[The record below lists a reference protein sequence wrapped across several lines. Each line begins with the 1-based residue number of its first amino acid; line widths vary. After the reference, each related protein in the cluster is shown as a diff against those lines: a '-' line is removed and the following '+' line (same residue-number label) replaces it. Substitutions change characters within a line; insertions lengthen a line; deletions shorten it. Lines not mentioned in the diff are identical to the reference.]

1 MLHILMA
8 GVNPDVWAAEIRD
21 QLFPDNSI
29 VHESKNDDMYATADL
44 VKLPIAGANPDVL
57 KNNTTYPLTP
67 VRRTDT
73 ILEYPVETLETI
85 PHIIAGLETLGL
97 SYDKRRSIQAAHV
110 QSLNTQSA
118 TYVIHKWSP
127 TGTGAQ
133 ILRTTGADRN
143 AIVSGATGL
152 RKLIELDSI
161 IEASEILDSLDIEED
176 GRVVFFPAKMK
187 NDLMRISDIRKRES
201 FGIETL
207 PSGIVTK
214 IMGFKVM
221 YRSQAAVYNN
231 GATPTPVDMLAAT
244 APTTANAAALFF
256 HPNYVRKAFY
266 AVQANVGQKDPLLS
280 GGEAFNA
287 IMKMGASPAFPDYK
301 GVVAL
306 VEAHA

>member
-1 MLHILMA
+1 MA
-8 GVNPDVWAAEIRD
+8 GIHPDVWAAEIRD
-21 QLFPDNSI
+21 KLFPNNSI
-29 VHESKNDDMYATADL
+29 VNESKNDDMYATADV
-44 VKLPIAGANPDVL
+44 VKLPIAGDNPDVL

-67 VRRTDT
+67 AKRTDT
-73 ILEYPVETLETI
+73 VLEYPIETLETV
-85 PHIIAGLETLGL
+85 PHIIPGLEALGL
-97 SYDKRRSIQAAHV
+97 SYDKRQSILSAHV
-110 QSLNTQSA
+110 GSLNTQSA

-127 TGTGAQ
+127 TGNNAQ
-133 ILRTTGADRN
+133 ILRTTGGDRT
-143 AIVSGATGL
+143 AIVNGATGL

-161 IEASEILDSLDIEED
+161 IEASEILDSMDIDED

-187 NDLMRISDIRKRES
+187 NDLMRIADIRKRES

-231 GATPTPVDMLAAT
+231 GATPTPVDMLAGS

-256 HPNYVRKAFY
+256 HPNFVRKAFY
-266 AVQANVGQKDPLLS
+266 AVKANIGQPDPLLS

-306 VEAHA
+306 VEAHV